1 MSAEYGIT
9 KKFMHKTATSTS
21 SSPLLTHSVAASYIA
36 CLLDTAEQQ
45 GADRDQL
52 LRECGLTAAQLDP
65 GSVRLP
71 VGILL
76 KLFVQAER
84 LTGDSMIG
92 IHMAENVR
100 PGTFNALGYAAMS
113 CSTLGD
119 ALCMIPRYEALVY
132 DGGTTQVVCD
142 QGRVCVSWTSGLP
155 EQHDLRA
162 FNEVIV
168 GGWLSFGRWIAGKHS
183 DDGLVISFRHPPPPQ
198 RDEYT
203 RFFDCPVR
211 FSAPANSLSGPLHAL
226 QMPLIQRDEEMRA
239 LMENQ
244 ARLALGRIR
253 EGHDVTAQVVSHIQR
268 LLPVRAPALS
278 AVAAELHVSERTL
291 RRRLQQ
297 EGAQFSDL
305 VIQVRRQLS
314 QHYLERTT
322 LSILEVALLLGYSE
336 QSSFTA
342 AFRKW
347 FDQSPRDYRKQHRP

>member
-1 MSAEYGIT
+1 
-9 KKFMHKTATSTS
+9 MHKPATSTS
-21 SSPLLTHSVAASYIA
+21 SSPLVSYSVAASYIA

-52 LRECGLTAAQLDP
+52 LRECGLTAAQLNP
-65 GSVRLP
+65 GSARLP
-71 VGILL
+71 VGVLL
-76 KLFVQAER
+76 KLFVLAER

-132 DGGTTQVVCD
+132 DGGRTKVECRD
-142 QGRVCVSWTSGLP
+142 GRVCVSWASGLP

-183 DDGLVISFRHPPPPQ
+183 DDGLVISFRHPPPP
-198 RDEYT
+198 RLEEYT
-203 RFFDCPVR
+203 RFFDCPVH
-211 FSAPANSLSGPLHAL
+211 FSAPANSLSGPLQAL
-226 QMPLIQRDEEMRA
+226 HMPLIQRDEEMRA

-253 EGHDVTAQVVSHIQR
+253 EGHDVTAQVIAHIQR

-278 AVAAELHVSERTL
+278 CVAAELHVSERTL

-297 EGAQFSDL
+297 EGAQFSEL
-305 VIQVRRQLS
+305 VSQVRRQLS

-322 LSILEVALLLGYSE
+322 LSILEVALLLGYAE

-342 AFRKW
+342 AFRQW
-347 FDQSPRDYRKQHRP
+347 FGQSPRDYRKQHRPASMPR